1 MLKKMM
7 LLASLAL
14 AAIAFAVPASASAQV
29 WNGTHTDSLTG
40 FIAFGN
46 PAAGATKFG
55 CQAHAAFTVTG
66 NTTTGTLETFVP
78 TTSTCVGE
86 GSFTG
91 CELVEH
97 ETTIPNDTTIHIT
110 GTNSVTLTTPTG
122 TAIVIHNVYD
132 EGCAIEKSTLTV
144 THLNLNTPTVSQGN
158 TNSNLTDV
166 TISGLALSHTWVRGL
181 GEITQEVAVFGT
193 MGTATH
199 TVTIS

>member
-1 MLKKMM
+1 MLKKMI

-29 WNGTHTDSLTG
+29 WTGTHTDSLTG
-40 FIAFGN
+40 FIVFGN
-46 PAAGATKFG
+46 PAAGQTKFG
-55 CQAHAAFTVTG
+55 CEMHVAFTVAG
-66 NTTTGTLETFVP
+66 NTTTGSLETFEP
-78 TTSTCVGE
+78 TTATCVGE
-86 GSFTG
+86 GSYTG

-122 TAIVIHNVYD
+122 TAIVIHNIYD

-144 THLNLNTPTVSQGN
+144 THLTLNTPTVAQGN
-158 TNSNLTDV
+158 TDSNLTDV

-181 GEITQEVAVFGT
+181 GEVTQEIATFGT
-193 MGTATH
+193 IGTESH